1 MKQMIIAVAAL
12 LAGSGAAILLL
23 SRSAARRTRKSR
35 MSFAELYE
43 DNLCGGIGG
52 LFD

>member
-23 SRSAARRTRKSR
+23 SEEHASLECRSLNSTRTTSAA
-35 MSFAELYE
+35 A
-43 DNLCGGIGG
+43 
-52 LFD
+52 

>member
-1 MKQMIIAVAAL
+1 MKQMIIAVSAL
-12 LAGSGAAILLL
+12 LAGAVATILLL
-23 SRSAARRTRKSR
+23 SRSAAGRTRKSG

-43 DNLCGGIGG
+43 DNLCVGIGG

>member
-1 MKQMIIAVAAL
+1 MKQMIITIAAL
-12 LAGSGAAILLL
+12 TVGARAAILLI
-23 SRSAARRTRKSR
+23 SRSIVRKTCRSR

-43 DNLCGGIGG
+43 DNLCGEMSS